1 MTAEAT
7 RRRTTV
13 GRDGGG
19 VPKVTTRGWSG
30 EFIHQFAGWLLE
42 ELVVGELVVG
52 WLLEELVVG
61 GLVVGWLM
69 GELSIRPGD
78 KCQNDASMGCWN
90 KFLVKLNLL

>member
-1 MTAEAT
+1 MT
-7 RRRTTV
+7 RRLVV
-13 GRDGGG
+13 GWLLDELDVGKL
-19 VPKVTTRGWSG
+19 V
-30 EFIHQFAGWLLE
+30 AGWLLK

-61 GLVVGWLM
+61 GFVVGWLM